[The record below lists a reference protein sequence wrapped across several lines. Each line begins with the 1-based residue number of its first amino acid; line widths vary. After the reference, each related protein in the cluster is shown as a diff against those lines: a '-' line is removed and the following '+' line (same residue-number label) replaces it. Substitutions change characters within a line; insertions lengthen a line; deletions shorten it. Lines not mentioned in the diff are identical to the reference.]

1 MKKGLF
7 FCIVLSAALA
17 SCTTV
22 TKTATTVDVNNTL
35 PSNSEVDLEISQNK
49 VNYVYR
55 TTSKERRGGRK
66 NIINSAVQAVLKAN
80 GNADV
85 LVAPQYEL
93 VKKKGL
99 FGSKIK
105 TVTVTGYPA
114 KYKNF
119 RNK

>member
-1 MKKGLF
+1 MKKKF
-7 FCIVLSAALA
+7 VFCIVLSAALA

-22 TKTATTVDVNNTL
+22 SKTATTVDVNNTL
-35 PSNSEVDLEISQNK
+35 PSNSEVDLEISPNK

-55 TTSKERRGGRK
+55 TTSKVRRGGRQ
-66 NIINSAVQAVLKAN
+66 NVVNSAVQAALKAH
-80 GNADV
+80 GDADV
-85 LVAPQYEL
+85 LIAPEYEL
-93 VKKKGL
+93 MKKKGL